1 MKRTGV
7 EKDVT
12 RSSGDLSGRAYLAL
26 VGVILFWGLNFP
38 VAKFALGAMTPLAFN
53 ALRFPLASLV
63 LYCTLRLMP
72 EVRLPTGR
80 DRWKILL
87 LGILGNVFYQQLFI
101 YGLNNTRAG
110 TASVILAI
118 SPLITAL
125 LSAQLGHEKVG
136 FRAWIGIVLAFAG
149 IAFVVYAGNG
159 EAGDAGGSDGLLG
172 LVLLLSATVAWA
184 VYTVGSRG
192 VVARHGA
199 IAVTALGLWAGAA
212 GLLIVGMPS
221 LLRMDYGS
229 VPLRAWIA
237 LCYSGAFSIGV
248 AYIFWYYGV
257 RHLGNTRAS
266 AFSNLTPIVALLA
279 AWPIVGESPRLW
291 QFAGAAVILAGVAL
305 SNAPRAEERSPVSGP
320 A

>member
-1 MKRTGV
+1 MKCTGV
-7 EKDVT
+7 EKVGPP
-12 RSSGDLSGRAYLAL
+12 GDRDLRGRAYLAL

-38 VAKFALGAMTPLAFN
+38 VAKFALGAMSPLAFN
-53 ALRFPLASLV
+53 ALRFPIASLI
-63 LYCTLRLMP
+63 LFCTLRLMP
-72 EVRLPTGR
+72 EVRLPTGS
-80 DRWKILL
+80 DRRKILM

-101 YGLNNTRAG
+101 YGLDNTRAG

-118 SPLITAL
+118 SPLMTAL
-125 LSAQLGHEKVG
+125 LSAQLGHEKVPM
-136 FRAWIGIVLAFAG
+136 RAWIGIVLAFAG
-149 IAFVVYAGNG
+149 IAFVVSAGNG
-159 EAGDAGGSDGLLG
+159 DSDAAGGSSKLLG

-212 GLLIVGMPS
+212 GLLIVGLPS
-221 LLRMDYGS
+221 LLTMDFGA
-229 VPLRAWIA
+229 VPPRAWLA

-266 AFSNLTPIVALLA
+266 AFSNLTPVVALLA
-279 AWPIVGESPRLW
+279 SWPIVGETPRLL
-291 QFAGAAVILAGVAL
+291 QFAGAAVILAGVGL
-305 SNAPRAEERSPVSGP
+305 SNSPRAEDESSISGP